1 LVPLVL
7 ASTAGVISAFYICP
21 SSSFL
26 SPSFLVADQV
36 YVASVA
42 AHTPENPNPQQYIF
56 SSSSDDNDFT
66 TYPDPRGKTLE
77 RGTEITLVLKPD
89 ALEFLDHLALTELIN
104 KHSVFSSSFPIYLFA
119 QREKEVAEE
128 PVAEASTSDEENADR
143 AEDEAVIEEV
153 QDSSAK
159 EVKMKKILVDE
170 WDHVN
175 ARPSLWTRYLCLLVF
190 LVTLTYKG
198 ALKQRRQECHAR
210 RI

>member
-1 LVPLVL
+1 
-7 ASTAGVISAFYICP
+7 VISAFFICV
-21 SSSFL
+21 SSPYL

-42 AHTPENPNPQQYIF
+42 ARTPENHDPRQYIF
-56 SSSSDDNDFT
+56 SSSSDDNDFA

-89 ALEFLDHLALTELIN
+89 ALEYLEHSTLSELIN

-119 QREKEVAEE
+119 QREKEVTEE
-128 PVAEASTSDEENADR
+128 SVAEPSTTDEENADR

-159 EVKMKKILVDE
+159 EVKTKKILVDE
-170 WDHVN
+170 WDHMN
-175 ARPSLWTRYLCLLVF
+175 ARPSLWTRYLCLSYF
-190 LVTLTYKG
+190 W
-198 ALKQRRQECHAR
+198 
-210 RI
+210 

>member
-1 LVPLVL
+1 M
-7 ASTAGVISAFYICP
+7 
-21 SSSFL
+21 
-26 SPSFLVADQV
+26 VADQV

-42 AHTPENPNPQQYIF
+42 ARTPENPDPQQYIF

-89 ALEFLDHLALTELIN
+89 ALEFLEHLTLTELIN
-104 KHSVFSSSFPIYLFA
+104 KHSVFSSSFPIYLFT
-119 QREKEVAEE
+119 QREKEVIEE
-128 PVAEASTSDEENADR
+128 PVAEPPTSDEASDEENPDR

-159 EVKMKKILVDE
+159 EVKMKKVLVDH

-175 ARPSLWTRYLCLLVF
+175 SRPSLWTRYLC
-190 LVTLTYKG
+190 
-198 ALKQRRQECHAR
+198 RRNTW
-210 RI
+210 